1 MKLNVVAAALIGL
14 LLGIAADFL
23 FAFLAEIPL
32 LGCLLA
38 PLAWLFG
45 LGLPILIGALAV
57 MFAPARGLSAPL
69 DGALAA
75 VLAELGS
82 RAFGFCASVFAAR
95 TFFLGPRF
103 LGVEPTARMAFAG
116 IWSLGWLVLALV
128 IAALLGALGAF
139 VYAARR

>member
-23 FAFLAEIPL
+23 FVFLAEIPL

-45 LGLPILIGALAV
+45 LGVPILIGALAV